1 LTQEQATEIA
11 KEFKSESAEMNKKNK
26 PEAILKKIVEQYN
39 LPKLLIKKE
48 YLKNRVENLD

>member
-1 LTQEQATEIA
+1 
-11 KEFKSESAEMNKKNK
+11 MNKKNK
-26 PEAILKKIVEQYN
+26 PEAVLEKIVGQYN